1 MSASWVTPAT
11 AVAAVEDLLAL
22 MLSGYTVELVPLDLI
37 GPDRAVLR
45 LTALHGEP
53 VDPHEVRVA
62 SMRGLGAGIR
72 DLRRLALGDD
82 AEESGVEPSAD
93 PAAPPAGQGDAL
105 SMGLMA
111 ALMGMGDPGAA
122 LGQETG
128 GRRVAPASAA
138 AMADAIAATIRPG
151 RITSGRRAGA
161 GVVPSDPE
169 PTGDGRDAASDDGGS
184 TDS

>member
-82 AEESGVEPSAD
+82 ADEPGVEPSAD
-93 PAAPPAGQGDAL
+93 PAAPQAGRGDAL
-105 SMGLMA
+105 PMGLMA

-122 LGQETG
+122 PGQETG

-151 RITSGRRAGA
+151 RITSGPRAGDQIA
-161 GVVPSDPE
+161 GPAPASGGDETGAGEGDPAA
-169 PTGDGRDAASDDGGS
+169 GRA
-184 TDS
+184 